1 MKSDKRENETL
12 QILDQVVKGSQ
23 TIRVLAA
30 INVHQTAYLAGVEA
44 DVLVLMYY
52 FQLLATW
59 KYSVLVTTLLTTFST
74 ERSGDAQSTQDNF
87 FVSLSYSAFGPHFS
101 GRDIF

>member
-74 ERSGDAQSTQDNF
+74 ERSGDAQSTPDNL
-87 FVSLSYSAFGPHFS
+87 FVSLSYSAFGLHFS
-101 GRDIF
+101 GRDMF

>member
-1 MKSDKRENETL
+1 MAILDGFYFKMKSDKRENETL

-52 FQLLATW
+52 FQLLAT
-59 KYSVLVTTLLTTFST
+59 
-74 ERSGDAQSTQDNF
+74 
-87 FVSLSYSAFGPHFS
+87 
-101 GRDIF
+101 

>member
-74 ERSGDAQSTQDNF
+74 ERSGDAQSIPDNF
-87 FVSLSYSAFGPHFS
+87 FVSLSYSAFFS
-101 GRDIF
+101 GRDMF